1 LLLSVVQVRPASA
14 CVSLIP
20 DHGQFKID
28 CYSFAELDNEAAKS
42 VNGALDEQQ
51 YRSTLI
57 QVVPRR
63 TAEPSGVADY
73 ALALARALRADPGTN
88 SVFLS
93 GTPTAM
99 AMPVED
105 VWKTVCV
112 PKREAQSLAD
122 TLQLLSAETNAC
134 AVVLHFSGYGY
145 QKRGAPTWLFQ
156 GLRIWSRRAGRVP
169 LLTIFHELYATGR
182 PWQSAFW
189 VLPLQKHIARSI
201 LNLSSAAITPT
212 DLYRKRLSEWRD
224 GNTIKITPM
233 PVFSNIGEPGCG
245 PAPCARTAAAVVFGL
260 SGVEDYVFG
269 IYRSEIERIIAALG
283 IEKIFDV
290 GPRFSAMPRT
300 LAGTA
305 VISKGVLPQGAVSE
319 LLQRAR
325 FGFVA
330 YPLDFIAKSGVFAA
344 YAAHGVVPI
353 VLSDKQGTFDG
364 LQPARHFLDG
374 LRLGT
379 SAGAEDLA
387 SIQQKLFTWYTSHS
401 LKVQAEFIANSIRAC
416 IAVQLNT
423 RNTI

>member
-1 LLLSVVQVRPASA
+1 M
-14 CVSLIP
+14 
-20 DHGQFKID
+20 
-28 CYSFAELDNEAAKS
+28 
-42 VNGALDEQQ
+42 
-51 YRSTLI
+51 I

-63 TAEPSGVADY
+63 SAEPNGVADC
-73 ALALARALRADPGTN
+73 ALALARALLAYSGAN

-93 GTPTAM
+93 GTPAAE

-105 VWKTVCV
+105 DWKTVCV
-112 PKREAQSLAD
+112 PKRDAQILAD
-122 TLQLLSAETNAC
+122 TVQLLSAETNAR

-145 QKRGAPTWLFQ
+145 QKRGVPVWLVQ
-156 GLRIWSRRAGRVP
+156 GLQNWSRRAGHVP

-182 PWQSAFW
+182 PWQSSFW
-189 VLPLQKHIARSI
+189 VSPLQKHIARSI
-201 LNLSSAAITPT
+201 LNLSSAAVTPT
-212 DLYRKRLSEWRD
+212 NLYRKLLSEWR
-224 GNTIKITPM
+224 GSNAIKITSM
-233 PVFSNIGEPGCG
+233 PVFSNVGEPGCG
-245 PAPCARTAAAVVFGL
+245 SAPCARTAAAVVFGL
-260 SGVEDYVFG
+260 AGVEDYVFG
-269 IYRSEIERIIAALG
+269 VYRSEVERIIAALG

-290 GPRFSAMPRT
+290 GPRFSAMPGT
-300 LAGTA
+300 LAGVP

-379 SAGAEDLA
+379 AGGGEALA
-387 SIQQKLFTWYTSHS
+387 SIQRELFTWYTSHS
-401 LKVQAEFIANSIRAC
+401 LKVQAEFLANSISALQC
-416 IAVQLNT
+416 N
-423 RNTI
+423 

>member
-1 LLLSVVQVRPASA
+1 V
-14 CVSLIP
+14 I
-20 DHGQFKID
+20 
-28 CYSFAELDNEAAKS
+28 
-42 VNGALDEQQ
+42 GALDGQQ

-73 ALALARALRADPGTN
+73 ALALARALRANRDAN

-93 GTPTAM
+93 GTPPADAT
-99 AMPVED
+99 PVED
-105 VWKTVCV
+105 GWETVCV
-112 PKREAQSLAD
+112 PKREAPSLAD
-122 TLQLLSAETNAC
+122 TLQLLSAESNAR

-145 QKRGAPTWLFQ
+145 EKRGVPVWLVQ
-156 GLRIWSRRAGRVP
+156 GLQIWRRRAGRVP

-182 PWQSAFW
+182 PWQRSFW
-189 VLPLQKHIARSI
+189 VSPFQKNTARNI
-201 LNLSSAAITPT
+201 LKLSSAAITPT
-212 DLYRKRLSEWRD
+212 DLYKKRLSEWRD
-224 GNTIKITPM
+224 GDATEITAM
-233 PVFSNIGEPGCG
+233 PVFSNMGEPGCG

-260 SGVEDYVFG
+260 AGVEDYIFG
-269 IYRSEIERIIAALG
+269 IYRSEIERIISTLG

-290 GPRFSAMPRT
+290 GPRLSAMPGT
-300 LAGTA
+300 LAGVP

-330 YPLDFIAKSGVFAA
+330 YPLDFVAKSGVFAA

-379 SAGAEDLA
+379 SAGAEDLT
-387 SIQQKLFTWYTSHS
+387 SIQHQLFTWYTSHS
-401 LKVQAEFIANSIRAC
+401 LKVQAEFLANSIRTLGGTEYQKHA
-416 IAVQLNT
+416 
-423 RNTI
+423 

>member
-1 LLLSVVQVRPASA
+1 LSLATDLEYQEVTQRLRSA
-14 CVSLIP
+14 ESMI
-20 DHGQFKID
+20 G
-28 CYSFAELDNEAAKS
+28 S
-42 VNGALDEQQ
+42 VNEQQ
-51 YRSTLI
+51 HRPTLI
-57 QVVPRR
+57 QVVARR
-63 TAEPSGVADY
+63 SAAPDGVTNY
-73 ALALARALRADPGTN
+73 ALALARALRAYRGAN

-93 GTPTAM
+93 GTPSVD

-105 VWKTVCV
+105 EWKTVCV
-112 PKREAQSLAD
+112 PKRKARMLAD
-122 TLQLLSAETNAC
+122 IVQLLSAETNAC

-145 QKRGAPTWLFQ
+145 QKRGVPVWLVQ
-156 GLRIWSRRAGRVP
+156 GLQIWSRRAGRVP

-182 PWQSAFW
+182 PWQSSFW
-189 VLPLQKHIARSI
+189 LSPLQKHIARSI

-224 GNTIKITPM
+224 DNAIKITPM
-233 PVFSNIGEPGCG
+233 PVFSNVGEPGCG
-245 PAPCARTAAAVVFGL
+245 SAPCARTAAAVVFGL

-269 IYRSEIERIIAALG
+269 VYRSEIERIISALG

-290 GPRFSAMPRT
+290 GPRLSAMPGT
-300 LAGTA
+300 LAGVP
-305 VISKGVLPQGAVSE
+305 VISKGVLSQAAVSE

-330 YPLDFIAKSGVFAA
+330 YPLDFIGKSGVFAA

-379 SAGAEDLA
+379 GADAQDLA
-387 SIQQKLFTWYTSHS
+387 SIQRELFSWYTSHS
-401 LKVQAEFIANSIRAC
+401 LKVQAKFVANSIPVLRC
-416 IAVQLNT
+416 N
-423 RNTI
+423 